1 MGLDSVPV
9 PHNCRNNF
17 NVNKVNVNKPKLLAF
32 YLNLYFLK
40 FKYCLISSVRS
51 MLK

>member
-9 PHNCRNNF
+9 SHNCRNNF
-17 NVNKVNVNKPKLLAF
+17 SANKVNANKPKLLPF
-32 YLNLYFLK
+32 YFNLYFLN
-40 FKYCLISSVRS
+40 FKSCLISSVRS